1 MKMNLNRIFFLVIIG
16 FTSTLYAQN
25 DQSSMDDKARIA
37 LRPMLMYSPELPE
50 TNRLDLRNKVAQ
62 IATYNGLGATGSE
75 SRFVLAAKAIV
86 INKNIVES
94 APPMF
99 IYTMEISLYMVDNVE
114 HKIFSQFTIA
124 KKGVGDSEAKAISSV
139 IQQIEPNDSRF
150 SVFLEKGKESI
161 LEYYNTNCD
170 LIIEKATAMIKS
182 NDTEKGVDLLLSVP
196 SVSRECYDRAM
207 EMVRENN
214 SDDLI
219 IENRPISS
227 DEVKD
232 DNGTLDWIGR

>member
-1 MKMNLNRIFFLVIIG
+1 MNLNRIFFLAIIG

-25 DQSSMDDKARIA
+25 DLSSMDDKGRIG

-50 TNRLDLRNKVAQ
+50 TNRLALRNKVAQ
-62 IATYNGLGATGSE
+62 IASYNGLGATGSE
-75 SRFVLAAKAIV
+75 SRFVLAAKTIV

-99 IYTMEISLYMVDNVE
+99 IYTMEISFYIVDNVE
-114 HKIFSQFTIA
+114 HKIFSQFTTA
-124 KKGVGDSEAKAISSV
+124 KRGVGDSESKAISSV
-139 IQQIEPNDSRF
+139 IQQIEPSDMRF

-170 LIIEKATAMIKS
+170 IIIEKATALIKS
-182 NDTEKGVDLLLSVP
+182 GETEKGVDLLLNIP

-207 EMVRENN
+207 EIAREN
-214 SDDLI
+214 SSGDLVAD
-219 IENRPISS
+219 NRPIRS

-232 DNGTLDWIGR
+232 DDGSLDWIGR

>member
-1 MKMNLNRIFFLVIIG
+1 MNLNRILFLAIIV
-16 FTSTLYAQN
+16 FTSTLNAQN
-25 DQSSMDDKARIA
+25 DLSSVDDKGRIA

-50 TNRLDLRNKVAQ
+50 TNRLALRNKVAQ
-62 IATYNGLGATGSE
+62 IASFNGLGATGSD

-99 IYTMEISLYMVDNVE
+99 IYTMEISFYIVDNVE
-114 HKIFSQFTIA
+114 QKIFSQFTTA
-124 KKGVGDSEAKAISSV
+124 KRGVGDTEAKAISSV
-139 IQQIEPNDSRF
+139 IQQIEPTDVRF

-170 LIIEKATAMIKS
+170 IVIEKATALIESGENEKS
-182 NDTEKGVDLLLSVP
+182 FDLLLNIP

-207 EMVRENN
+207 NIIRENS
-214 SDDLI
+214 SDDLVA
-219 IENRPISS
+219 ENRPIRS
-227 DEVKD
+227 DEVTD
-232 DNGTLDWIGR
+232 DDGSLDWIGR

>member
-1 MKMNLNRIFFLVIIG
+1 MNLNRIFFLAIIG

-25 DQSSMDDKARIA
+25 DLSSMDDKGRIG

-50 TNRLDLRNKVAQ
+50 TNRLALRNKVAQ
-62 IATYNGLGATGSE
+62 IASYNGLGATGSE
-75 SRFVLAAKAIV
+75 SRFVLAAKTIV

-99 IYTMEISLYMVDNVE
+99 IYTMEISFYIVDNIE
-114 HKIFSQFTIA
+114 HKIFSQFTTA
-124 KKGVGDSEAKAISSV
+124 KRGVGDSESKAISSV
-139 IQQIEPNDSRF
+139 IQQIEPSDMRF

-170 LIIEKATAMIKS
+170 IIIEKATALIKS
-182 NDTEKGVDLLLSVP
+182 GETEKGVDLLLNIP

-207 EMVRENN
+207 EIAREN
-214 SDDLI
+214 SSGDLVAD
-219 IENRPISS
+219 NRPIRS

-232 DNGTLDWIGR
+232 DDGSLDWIGR

>member
-1 MKMNLNRIFFLVIIG
+1 MNLNRIFFLAIIG

-25 DQSSMDDKARIA
+25 DLSSMDDKGRIG

-50 TNRLDLRNKVAQ
+50 TNRLALRNKVAQ
-62 IATYNGLGATGSE
+62 IASYNGLGATGSE
-75 SRFVLAAKAIV
+75 SRFVLAAKTIV

-99 IYTMEISLYMVDNVE
+99 IYTMEISFYIVDNIE
-114 HKIFSQFTIA
+114 HKIFSQFTTA
-124 KKGVGDSEAKAISSV
+124 KRGVGDSESKAISSV
-139 IQQIEPNDSRF
+139 IQQIEPSDMRF

-170 LIIEKATAMIKS
+170 IIIEKATVLIKS
-182 NDTEKGVDLLLSVP
+182 GETEKGVDLLLNIP

-207 EMVRENN
+207 EIAREN
-214 SDDLI
+214 SSGDLVAD
-219 IENRPISS
+219 NRPIRS

-232 DNGTLDWIGR
+232 DDGSLDWIGR